1 MRHTCTLTQFC
12 SDPSTSGAQ
21 NTRAGE
27 PLPRRPGPAAA
38 RAIPYLEV
46 PHELHWWI
54 THPTL
59 NLPDPSPGRIDPRS
73 AGLGVSGEPSAA
85 GAPSP
90 VSPAAARSPFHP
102 KPPDPESTRTIRS
115 RPPDPNPAAGNQ
127 TYRFALHVLLK
138 SPSLLLISTRSLNLF
153 KNIYTQAQ
161 FLTLRPPNF
170 FNFEPA
176 IQPLSFCELDPRIN
190 VYLHFSPQF

>member
-1 MRHTCTLTQFC
+1 MCTGGLHV
-12 SDPSTSGAQ
+12 
-21 NTRAGE
+21 
-27 PLPRRPGPAAA
+27 PRRCSPTQA
-38 RAIPYLEV
+38 RV
-46 PHELHWWI
+46 
-54 THPTL
+54 
-59 NLPDPSPGRIDPRS
+59 
-73 AGLGVSGEPSAA
+73 GLTP
-85 GAPSP
+85 GAP
-90 VSPAAARSPFHP
+90 VWASPASPPPRKPRRRRVPPPPARPFTLSRQIQNQRARL
-102 KPPDPESTRTIRS
+102 DLGSIRP

-176 IQPLSFCELDPRIN
+176 VQPLSFCALYPRFN
-190 VYLHFSPQF
+190 VYLCLGHQFLQKTPRNSILLTVKPLDLVFALDFTF